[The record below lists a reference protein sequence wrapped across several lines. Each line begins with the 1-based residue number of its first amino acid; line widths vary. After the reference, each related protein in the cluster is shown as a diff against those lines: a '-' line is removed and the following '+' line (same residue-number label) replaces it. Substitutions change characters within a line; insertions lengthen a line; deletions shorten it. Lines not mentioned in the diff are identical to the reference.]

1 MSFIAIH
8 RTSQASLITDQPWL
22 SADDWSQCE
31 TATQLLERLQ
41 AMNASCEA
49 RVARAKA
56 EGRLEGLAAGRE
68 EALRHGADTLVASWT
83 AAARIA
89 TLEADEMRE
98 AIMEIAMQV
107 VQQVTEDVPP
117 QVVSMLVEQAAD
129 ERLPRQ
135 PAIVRANPRVAHVLR
150 DRVSAK
156 DGLRLRED
164 ADLPEMACA
173 FDTPARLALAQ
184 VARR

>member
-8 RTSQASLITDQPWL
+8 RTSQASLVTDQPWL

-31 TATQLLERLQ
+31 SATQLLERLQ
-41 AMNASCEA
+41 AMNASCAA

-56 EGRLEGLAAGRE
+56 EGRLEGLEAGRD
-68 EALRHGADTLVASWT
+68 EALRRGADTLVASWN

-89 TLEADEMRE
+89 ALEADEMRE
-98 AIMEIAMQV
+98 AIVEIAMQV
-107 VQQVTEDVPP
+107 VQQVAEHAPSHL
-117 QVVSMLVEQAAD
+117 VSVLVEQAAD
-129 ERLPRQ
+129 EHLPRQ
-135 PAIVRANPRVAHVLR
+135 PAVVRANPRVAQVLR
-150 DRVSAK
+150 ERLTAK
-156 DGLRLRED
+156 DGLRLRDD

-184 VARR
+184 IARR